1 MNEYNQKAIDDG
13 YKNARIAL
21 QSISDLLPNVDDNEL
36 KEELRSQYEGYEQ
49 IASKMSKYMSENG
62 LEVKSINVVKKAM
75 LWGSIKL
82 KTLFNNS
89 KNQIAE
95 MMLKGTDMGII
106 ELTAMLNEQENL
118 LPEIK
123 DLLQELLYKEE
134 TYQERLKKFL

>member
-62 LEVKSINVVKKAM
+62 LEVKSINVMKKAM

-95 MMLKGTDMGII
+95 MMLKGTDMGVI

>member
-106 ELTAMLNEQENL
+106 ELTAMLNEEKNL
-118 LPEIK
+118 EPEIK

>member
-21 QSISDLLPNVDDNEL
+21 QSISDLLPSVDDQEL

-49 IASKMSKYMSENG
+49 ISSKMAKFMAEKG
-62 LEVKSINVVKKAM
+62 LEVKSINVMKKAM

-82 KTLFNNS
+82 KTMFNNS

-106 ELTAMLNEQENL
+106 ELTAMLNEEKNL
-118 LPEIK
+118 EPEIK

-134 TYQERLKKFL
+134 TYQERLKKYL